1 MAKNTS
7 SKRPREAAQ
16 LTVHDILKKFRD
28 TSFTQKDK
36 GTRFERLMR
45 SWLRTDPRYSSLFS
59 EVWLWEDF
67 PSRGDFGGK
76 DTGIDLVAR
85 THEGDYWAIQCKCYA
100 EGTSIDKPSVD
111 SFLATSSRCFADP
124 LLRSEGVCALDKRF
138 DKRLWISTTNKWG
151 ANAEEAIQNQDPQV
165 IRVGLHELEIS
176 PVDWARLLEGQ
187 EGKKALGAGKQL
199 RPHQL
204 EAISRAEVHFAHNE
218 RGKLIMAC
226 GTGKT
231 FTSLRM
237 MERLVAEP
245 QGGRGL
251 ILFLVPSIALL
262 GQSLNDWCAD
272 ATTPIKAVC
281 ICSDAKSNRKTRK
294 ASSASSDD
302 VSDSIVDL
310 ALPASTDTASILRQL
325 RAYREHKGLVVVFS
339 TYQSIDV
346 VSEAQEKLLKET
358 EGKWGTFDFIV
369 CDEAHRTTGVK
380 LGESRADAAKES
392 NFLKVHDASFLRA
405 HRRLYMTAT
414 PRLYGDS
421 AKVKAS
427 KEDLIL
433 CSMDDEALYGREF
446 HRVNFA
452 YAVQNGIL
460 CDYKVMVLTITEDM
474 IPETLREEIKK
485 GGISELNY
493 DNATRF
499 IGLIR
504 GLSKQIRGDDGVTWE
519 QDPRLMR
526 RALAFA
532 STIDGGMSSKRTT
545 KGEREIAASYAS
557 SSKGVAETFPLLSR
571 HFSESLSPEE
581 RQRTVRIEARHVDGS
596 MGAAERAD
604 ALSWLSEEP
613 ADPEECR
620 VLTNVRC
627 LSEGVDVPALDA
639 VLFLSSRSSQVDV
652 VQSVGRVMR
661 SFRRGQPDEK
671 KYGYILIPVVIP
683 EGESAEEA
691 LSNNHYKVVWDI
703 LNALRAHDDH
713 FNALINSIALNKKK
727 SSKIIIATPDA
738 PYPSGTGEYPPAG
751 TGRAGLG
758 GEGEDDEAEDTPLP
772 TPGQPQ
778 AIQQLLS
785 FEEQLQQGIYAKL
798 VEKCGERTY
807 WENWAKNV
815 GGIAQRYIERITR
828 LVSTESS
835 KLRAR
840 FVDFVETLR
849 LNLNPTISEAQ
860 CIEMLAQ
867 HLITRPVFEALFE
880 EYAFVKNNSIS
891 SSMQL
896 MIELLE
902 AEAVNQEN
910 DTLESFYDSVR
921 TNIGKIDNLEGK
933 QTIIKNLY
941 EKFFKG
947 AFPKTVEQLGIVY
960 TPVECVDFILHS
972 VDYILR
978 EDFDSSLSERGVHI
992 LDPFTGTGTF
1002 ITRLLQSGLI
1012 APEML
1017 AYKYQHEIHCNEL
1030 SLLAYYIADVNIESV
1045 FQEQH
1050 KLYDPEAPYL
1060 SYDGVC
1066 LTDTFQLGEES
1077 QGERL
1082 FDKDFFAGNSEAV
1095 AQQKKSPIRIIIGN
1109 PPYSIGQ
1116 KSANDNAQN
1125 ADYPLLDKRIAQTYA
1140 ARSSASSVKGIY
1152 DSYIRAFRWASD
1164 RVLYQFDKEG
1174 HIRYDQETGLPAERT
1189 DGSIIAFISNG
1200 AWVDGN
1206 SHDGFRASLQREFD
1220 KIYVLNLRGNQRTS
1234 GELSR
1239 REGGKIFG
1247 GGSRTPIAITLL
1259 VKYPAASGKSR
1270 ELAEIR
1276 YHDIGDY
1283 LKREQKL
1290 DILRQACHL
1299 GGIPSWQAI
1308 QPNDKEDWINQR
1320 DGLFD
1325 TLLPLAPEKKK
1336 DLNARSVF
1344 SLYSLGVA
1352 SGRDAWAYNCAR
1364 GALMSNVERMM
1375 NAYNIEVDRL
1385 ANEPAPP
1392 ADVDSWVNSN
1402 EREISW
1408 NRNLK
1413 ELLIKGAKLS
1423 FDITSVVPS
1432 HYRPFCRSYLYF
1444 QKDFNGMQY
1453 LQKKLFP
1460 TSAYENLCICVSGIG
1475 SSKEFSVL
1483 MSDKVPSLDIVD
1495 KSQCFPLYW
1504 YEENKQEQAND
1515 LFGNTNA
1522 SRYKRRDGVTD
1533 WMLREVR
1540 SRFSG
1545 ARSLTKE
1552 DIFYYVYGL
1561 LHSTDYRER
1570 FADDLRKS
1578 LPRIPI
1584 VERVEDFMAFSQ
1596 AGRALAAL
1604 HLGYEGYPAPEGV
1617 VVTTAEQP
1625 ASMDEYDYYRVEKMT
1640 FPKGV
1645 KKNEASDTIHYNSR
1659 ITITNIPLE
1668 AYDYVVNGK
1677 SAIDWIIE
1685 RYQVTTDKNSGI
1697 VNDPNAWSQE
1707 QGKPRYILDLLLSV
1721 IHVSLE
1727 SQRII
1732 ATLPRLTTL

>member
-100 EGTSIDKPSVD
+100 EDMRIEKASVD
-111 SFLATSSRCFADP
+111 SFLATSSRCFTDP
-124 LLRSEGVCALDKRF
+124 LLRSEGISSLDKRF

-151 ANAEEAIQNQDPQV
+151 LNAEEAIQNQDPQV

-294 ASSASSDD
+294 GSGGGDD

-405 HRRLYMTAT
+405 RHRLYMTAT

-433 CSMDDEALYGREF
+433 CSMDDEALYGKEF

-532 STIDGGMSSKRTT
+532 STIDGGMPSKRTT

-758 GEGEDDEAEDTPLP
+758 SEGEDDEAEDTPLP

-1012 APEML
+1012 SPEML

-1050 KLYDPEAPYL
+1050 HRYAPDAPYL
-1060 SYDGVC
+1060 PYDGVC

-1082 FDKDFFAGNSEAV
+1082 FDKDFFVGNSEAV
-1095 AQQKKSPIRIIIGN
+1095 SLQKKAPVRVIIGN
-1109 PPYSIGQ
+1109 PPYSVGQ

-1125 ADYPLLDKRIAQTYA
+1125 ADYPLLDKRIAQTYV
-1140 ARSSASSVKGIY
+1140 ARSSANNKNSLY

-1164 RVLYQFDKEG
+1164 RVLYQLDEEG
-1174 HIRYDQETGLPAERT
+1174 HVRYDKKTGRLAERT

-1206 SHDGFRASLQREFD
+1206 AHDGFRASLQREFD

-1320 DGLFD
+1320 DGGFD
-1325 TLLPLAPEKKK
+1325 DLLPLTPEKSKK
-1336 DLNARSVF
+1336 MDSVSVF
-1344 SLYSLGVA
+1344 SFLSYGLQTN
-1352 SGRDAWAYNCAR
+1352 RDAWVYNYSEAAVAENMEGMITFYNRQLGKAEPERIATEVSWTR
-1364 GALMSNVERMM
+1364 GL
-1375 NAYNIEVDRL
+1375 
-1385 ANEPAPP
+1385 
-1392 ADVDSWVNSN
+1392 
-1402 EREISW
+1402 
-1408 NRNLK
+1408 LK
-1413 ELLIKGAKLS
+1413 DWRKGVVHS
-1423 FDITSVVPS
+1423 FDASSIRQCL
-1432 HYRPFCRSYLYF
+1432 YRPFSRVKAYGDGRIIEYPAIISRF
-1444 QKDFNGMQY
+1444 
-1453 LQKKLFP
+1453 FP
-1460 TSAYENLCICVSGIG
+1460 HRDIENLCICVTTGSRFGVLISDLLPDHHLIG
-1475 SSKEFSVL
+1475 
-1483 MSDKVPSLDIVD
+1483 DA
-1495 KSQCFPLYW
+1495 QCFPLYW
-1504 YEENKQEQAND
+1504 YEENKQEQASD
-1515 LFGNTNA
+1515 LFGNANA

-1540 SRFSG
+1540 GRFSG

-1640 FPKGV
+1640 PPKGV

-1677 SAIDWIIE
+1677 SAIHWVIE
-1685 RYQVTTDKNSGI
+1685 CYQVTTDKNSGI

>member
-1 MAKNTS
+1 
-7 SKRPREAAQ
+7 
-16 LTVHDILKKFRD
+16 
-28 TSFTQKDK
+28 
-36 GTRFERLMR
+36 
-45 SWLRTDPRYSSLFS
+45 
-59 EVWLWEDF
+59 
-67 PSRGDFGGK
+67 
-76 DTGIDLVAR
+76 
-85 THEGDYWAIQCKCYA
+85 
-100 EGTSIDKPSVD
+100 
-111 SFLATSSRCFADP
+111 
-124 LLRSEGVCALDKRF
+124 
-138 DKRLWISTTNKWG
+138 
-151 ANAEEAIQNQDPQV
+151 
-165 IRVGLHELEIS
+165 
-176 PVDWARLLEGQ
+176 
-187 EGKKALGAGKQL
+187 
-199 RPHQL
+199 
-204 EAISRAEVHFAHNE
+204 
-218 RGKLIMAC
+218 MAC

-325 RAYREHKGLVVVFS
+325 RAYRSHKGLVVVFS

-346 VSEAQEKLLKET
+346 VSEAQHKLLEET
-358 EGKWGTFDFIV
+358 AGEWGTFDFIV

-433 CSMDDEALYGREF
+433 CSMDDEILYGKEF

-460 CDYKVMVLTITEDM
+460 CDYKVMVITITEDM
-474 IPETLREEIKK
+474 IPETLHEEIKK

-532 STIDGGMSSKRTT
+532 STIDGGLSNKRTT
-545 KGEREIAASYAS
+545 KGDRELAASYAN
-557 SSKGVAETFPLLSR
+557 SSKGIAETFPQLSQ
-571 HFSESLSPEE
+571 HFSKSLTPEE
-581 RQRTVRIEARHVDGS
+581 QQRTVRIQTRHVDGS

-604 ALSWLSEEP
+604 ALSWLSEE
-613 ADPEECR
+613 ATDPQECR

-691 LSNNHYKVVWDI
+691 LSQNHYKVVWDI

-727 SSKIIIATPDA
+727 SSKIVIVTPDA

-772 TPGQPQ
+772 TPSQPL

-807 WENWAKNV
+807 WENWAKSV
-815 GGIAQRYIERITR
+815 GSIAQRYIERITR
-828 LVSTESS
+828 LVSAETS
-835 KLRAR
+835 KLRTR

-849 LNLNPTISEAQ
+849 LNLNPTITEAQ

-880 EYAFVKNNSIS
+880 EYAFVKNNSIA

-972 VDYILR
+972 VDYVLR

-1017 AYKYQHEIHCNEL
+1017 PHKYQHEIHCNEL

-1050 KLYDPEAPYL
+1050 HRYAPDTPYL
-1060 SYDGVC
+1060 PYDGVC

-1082 FDKDFFAGNSEAV
+1082 FDKDFFVGNSEAV
-1095 AQQKKSPIRIIIGN
+1095 SLQKKAPVRVIIGN
-1109 PPYSIGQ
+1109 PPYSVGQ

-1140 ARSSASSVKGIY
+1140 ARSSANNKNSLY

-1164 RVLYQFDKEG
+1164 RVLYQLDEEG
-1174 HIRYDQETGLPAERT
+1174 HVRYDKKTGRPAERT

-1206 SHDGFRASLQREFD
+1206 AHDGFRASLQREFD

-1320 DGLFD
+1320 DGGFD
-1325 TLLPLAPEKKK
+1325 DLLPLTPEKKG
-1336 DLNARSVF
+1336 DLKASSVF
-1344 SLYSLGVA
+1344 SMYS
-1352 SGRDAWAYNCAR
+1352 SGTKTQRDAWAYNYSEKELTITAHR
-1364 GALMSNVERMM
+1364 SINH
-1375 NAYNIEVDRL
+1375 YNEIVSEVQCGKRQTPDFDTKL
-1385 ANEPAPP
+1385 
-1392 ADVDSWVNSN
+1392 
-1402 EREISW
+1402 ISW
-1408 NRNLK
+1408 TRAVLRDVMRGVHYDASQG
-1413 ELLIKGAKLS
+1413 EVRTTL
-1423 FDITSVVPS
+1423 
-1432 HYRPFCRSYLYF
+1432 YRPFCKQVLFWYKPLVEMRYQMQLLYPHR
-1444 QKDFNGMQY
+1444 D
-1453 LQKKLFP
+1453 
-1460 TSAYENLCICVSGIG
+1460 TENLCICVTTGSKFGSFITEYIPDLHLIG
-1475 SSKEFSVL
+1475 
-1483 MSDKVPSLDIVD
+1483 DA
-1495 KSQCFPLYW
+1495 QCFPLYW

-1515 LFGNTNA
+1515 LFGNANA

-1677 SAIDWIIE
+1677 SAIHWVIE
-1685 RYQVTTDKNSGI
+1685 CYQVTTDKNSGI

>member
-1 MAKNTS
+1 M
-7 SKRPREAAQ
+7 
-16 LTVHDILKKFRD
+16 
-28 TSFTQKDK
+28 
-36 GTRFERLMR
+36 
-45 SWLRTDPRYSSLFS
+45 
-59 EVWLWEDF
+59 
-67 PSRGDFGGK
+67 
-76 DTGIDLVAR
+76 
-85 THEGDYWAIQCKCYA
+85 
-100 EGTSIDKPSVD
+100 
-111 SFLATSSRCFADP
+111 
-124 LLRSEGVCALDKRF
+124 
-138 DKRLWISTTNKWG
+138 
-151 ANAEEAIQNQDPQV
+151 
-165 IRVGLHELEIS
+165 
-176 PVDWARLLEGQ
+176 
-187 EGKKALGAGKQL
+187 
-199 RPHQL
+199 
-204 EAISRAEVHFAHNE
+204 
-218 RGKLIMAC
+218 
-226 GTGKT
+226 
-231 FTSLRM
+231 
-237 MERLVAEP
+237 
-245 QGGRGL
+245 
-251 ILFLVPSIALL
+251 
-262 GQSLNDWCAD
+262 
-272 ATTPIKAVC
+272 
-281 ICSDAKSNRKTRK
+281 
-294 ASSASSDD
+294 
-302 VSDSIVDL
+302 
-310 ALPASTDTASILRQL
+310 
-325 RAYREHKGLVVVFS
+325 
-339 TYQSIDV
+339 
-346 VSEAQEKLLKET
+346 
-358 EGKWGTFDFIV
+358 
-369 CDEAHRTTGVK
+369 
-380 LGESRADAAKES
+380 
-392 NFLKVHDASFLRA
+392 HDASFLRA
-405 HRRLYMTAT
+405 RRRLYMTAT

-433 CSMDDEALYGREF
+433 CSMDDETLYGKEF

-474 IPETLREEIKK
+474 IPESLREEIKK

-532 STIDGGMSSKRTT
+532 STIDGGMSNKRST
-545 KGEREIAASYAS
+545 KGERELAASYAN
-557 SSKGVAETFPLLSR
+557 SSKGIAETFPLLSQ
-571 HFSESLSPEE
+571 HFSESLTPEE
-581 RQRTVRIEARHVDGS
+581 QQRTVRIQTRHVDGS

-604 ALSWLSEEP
+604 ALSWLSEE
-613 ADPEECR
+613 ATDPQECR

-691 LSNNHYKVVWDI
+691 LSQNHYKVVWDI

-727 SSKIIIATPDA
+727 SSKIVIVTPDA

-772 TPGQPQ
+772 TPSQPL
-778 AIQQLLS
+778 AIQQLLT

-807 WENWAKNV
+807 WENWAKSV
-815 GGIAQRYIERITR
+815 GSIAQRYIERITR
-828 LVSTESS
+828 LVSAETS
-835 KLRAR
+835 KLRTR

-849 LNLNPTISEAQ
+849 LNLNPTITEAQ

-880 EYAFVKNNSIS
+880 EYAFVKNNSIA

-972 VDYILR
+972 VDYVLR

-1017 AYKYQHEIHCNEL
+1017 PHKYQHEIHCNEL

-1050 KLYDPEAPYL
+1050 HRYAPDAPYL
-1060 SYDGVC
+1060 PYDGVC

-1082 FDKDFFAGNSEAV
+1082 FDKDFFVGNSEAV
-1095 AQQKKSPIRIIIGN
+1095 SLQKKSPIRIIIGN

-1174 HIRYDQETGLPAERT
+1174 HIRYDEETGRPAERT

-1220 KIYVLNLRGNQRTS
+1220 KIYVLNLRGNARTQ
-1234 GELSR
+1234 GELR
-1239 REGGKIFG
+1239 RKEGDGVFG
-1247 GGSRTPIAITLL
+1247 LGSRTPIAITLL

-1299 GGIPSWQAI
+1299 GGIPDWQAI

-1325 TLLPLAPEKKK
+1325 TLLPLTPEKKK

-1352 SGRDAWAYNCAR
+1352 SGRDAWAYNSAR

-1413 ELLIKGAKLS
+1413 ELLIKGTKLS

-1432 HYRPFCRSYLYF
+1432 YYRPFCRSYLYF

-1460 TSAYENLCICVSGIG
+1460 TPAYENLCICVSGLGGTKPFCTLIT
-1475 SSKEFSVL
+1475 
-1483 MSDKVPSLDIVD
+1483 DKVPDLQLLSNG
-1495 KSQCFPLYW
+1495 QCFPLYW
-1504 YEENKQEQAND
+1504 YEENKQEQVND
-1515 LFGNTNA
+1515 LFGNANA

-1533 WMLREVR
+1533 WILREVR

-1640 FPKGV
+1640 PPKGV

-1677 SAIDWIIE
+1677 SAIHWIIE
-1685 RYQVTTDKNSGI
+1685 RYQVSTDENSGI

>member
-1 MAKNTS
+1 MAEHKTAES
-7 SKRPREAAQ
+7 SHEEAGLSLQ
-16 LTVHDILKKFRD
+16 DVLKKFRD

-45 SWLRTDPRYSSLFS
+45 SWLRTDPRYSGLFS

-165 IRVGLHELEIS
+165 VRVGLHELEIS
-176 PVDWARLLEGQ
+176 PVDWARLLEGL
-187 EGKKALGAGKQL
+187 EGKPALGAGKQL

-204 EAISRAEVHFAHNE
+204 EAISRAEEHFAHHE

-237 MERLVAEP
+237 MERLVAAP

-251 ILFLVPSIALL
+251 VLFLVPSIALL

-294 ASSASSDD
+294 GAANSDD
-302 VSDSIVDL
+302 LSGSIVDL

-325 RAYREHKGLVVVFS
+325 RAYRSYDGLVVVFS
-339 TYQSIDV
+339 TYQSIEV
-346 VSEAQEKLLKET
+346 VSEAQQQLLEET
-358 EGKWGTFDFIV
+358 AGEWGTFDFIV

-380 LGESRADAAKES
+380 LGESRADATKES

-405 HRRLYMTAT
+405 RHRLYMTAT

-433 CSMDDEALYGREF
+433 CSMDDETLYGKEF

-532 STIDGGMSSKRTT
+532 STIDGGASNKRTT
-545 KGEREIAASYAS
+545 KGERELAASYAN
-557 SSKGVAETFPLLSR
+557 SSKGIAETFPLLSQ
-571 HFSESLSPEE
+571 HFSESLTPEE
-581 RQRTVRIEARHVDGS
+581 QQRTVRIQTRHVDGS

-604 ALSWLSEEP
+604 ALSWLSEE
-613 ADPEECR
+613 ATDPQECR

-661 SFRRGQPDEK
+661 SFRRGQPEEK

-691 LSNNHYKVVWDI
+691 LSQNHYKVVWDI

-713 FNALINSIALNKKK
+713 FNALVNSIALNKQK

-738 PYPSGTGEYPPAG
+738 PYPADAGDYLPSGTGA
-751 TGRAGLG
+751 TGLG

-772 TPGQPQ
+772 TPSHPL

-807 WENWAKNV
+807 WENWAKSV
-815 GGIAQRYIERITR
+815 GSIAQRYIERITR
-828 LVSTESS
+828 LVSAETS
-835 KLRAR
+835 KLRTR

-849 LNLNPTISEAQ
+849 LNLNPTITEAQ

-972 VDYILR
+972 VDYVLR
-978 EDFDSSLSERGVHI
+978 EDFGSSLSERGVHI

-1012 APEML
+1012 TPEML
-1017 AYKYQHEIHCNEL
+1017 PHKYQHEIHCNEL

-1050 KLYDPEAPYL
+1050 HRYAPDAPYL
-1060 SYDGVC
+1060 PYDGVC

-1082 FDKDFFAGNSEAV
+1082 FDKDFFVGNSEAV
-1095 AQQKKSPIRIIIGN
+1095 SLQKKSPIRIIIGN
-1109 PPYSIGQ
+1109 PPYSVGQ

-1125 ADYPLLDKRIAQTYA
+1125 ADYPLLDKRIEQTYV
-1140 ARSSASSVKGIY
+1140 ARSTANNKNSLY

-1200 AWVDGN
+1200 AWINGN

-1290 DILRQACHL
+1290 DILCQACHL
-1299 GGIPSWQAI
+1299 GGISSWQAI

-1320 DGLFD
+1320 DGGFD
-1325 TLLPLAPEKKK
+1325 DLLPLTPEKSKK
-1336 DLNARSVF
+1336 MDSVSVF
-1344 SLYSLGVA
+1344 SSQSYGLQTN
-1352 SGRDAWAYNCAR
+1352 RDAWVYNYSEEAVAETMEGMITFYNEQRGKVEPSMDATRIAWTGVLMEKAR
-1364 GALMSNVERMM
+1364 KGDELEFGREH
-1375 NAYNIEVDRL
+1375 IRL
-1385 ANEPAPP
+1385 A
-1392 ADVDSWVNSN
+1392 V
-1402 EREISW
+1402 
-1408 NRNLK
+1408 
-1413 ELLIKGAKLS
+1413 
-1423 FDITSVVPS
+1423 
-1432 HYRPFCRSYLYF
+1432 YRPFCKQCFYGHRPVIHRPAIMDRYF
-1444 QKDFNGMQY
+1444 PHRD
-1453 LQKKLFP
+1453 
-1460 TSAYENLCICVSGIG
+1460 SENLCICMTTGEKFGVLISDLLPDHHLIG
-1475 SSKEFSVL
+1475 
-1483 MSDKVPSLDIVD
+1483 DA
-1495 KSQCFPLYW
+1495 QCFPLYW

-1515 LFGNTNA
+1515 LFGNANA
-1522 SRYKRRDGVTD
+1522 NRYKRRDGVTD

-1645 KKNEASDTIHYNSR
+1645 KAKSDTIHYNSR
-1659 ITITNIPLE
+1659 IVISGIPLE

-1677 SAIDWIIE
+1677 SAIDWVIE

-1697 VNDPNAWSQE
+1697 VNDPNTWSQE

-1732 ATLPRLTTL
+1732 ATLPHLEHL

>member
-1 MAKNTS
+1 MAEHKTAES
-7 SKRPREAAQ
+7 SHEVAELSLQ
-16 LTVHDILKKFRD
+16 DVLKKFRD

-45 SWLRTDPRYSSLFS
+45 SWLRTDPRYSGLFS
-59 EVWLWEDF
+59 GVWLWEDF

-100 EGTSIDKPSVD
+100 EGMSIDKPSVD

-165 IRVGLHELEIS
+165 VRVGLHELEIS
-176 PVDWARLLEGQ
+176 PVDWARLLEGL
-187 EGKKALGAGKQL
+187 EGKPALGAGKQL

-204 EAISRAEVHFAHNE
+204 EAISRAEEHFEHNE

-237 MERLVAEP
+237 MERLVAAP

-251 ILFLVPSIALL
+251 VLFLVPSIALL

-294 ASSASSDD
+294 GAANSDD
-302 VSDSIVDL
+302 LSDSIVDL

-325 RAYREHKGLVVVFS
+325 RAYRSYEGLVVVFS
-339 TYQSIDV
+339 TYQSIEV
-346 VSEAQEKLLKET
+346 VSEAQQQILEET
-358 EGKWGTFDFIV
+358 AGEWGTFDFIV

-380 LGESRADAAKES
+380 LGESRADATKES

-405 HRRLYMTAT
+405 RHRLYMTAT

-433 CSMDDEALYGREF
+433 CSMDDETLYGKEF

-532 STIDGGMSSKRTT
+532 STIDGGASNKRTT
-545 KGEREIAASYAS
+545 KGERELAACYAN
-557 SSKGVAETFPLLSR
+557 SSKGIAETFPLLSQ
-571 HFSESLSPEE
+571 HFSESLTPEE
-581 RQRTVRIEARHVDGS
+581 QQRTVRIQTRHVDGS

-604 ALSWLSEEP
+604 ALSWLSEEA
-613 ADPEECR
+613 ADPQECR

-661 SFRRGQPDEK
+661 SFRRGQPEEK

-691 LSNNHYKVVWDI
+691 LSQNHYKVVWDI

-713 FNALINSIALNKKK
+713 FNALVNSIALNKQK

-738 PYPSGTGEYPPAG
+738 PYPADAGDYLPSGTGA
-751 TGRAGLG
+751 TGLG

-772 TPGQPQ
+772 TPSQPL

-807 WENWAKNV
+807 WENWAKSV
-815 GGIAQRYIERITR
+815 GSIAQRYIERITR
-828 LVSTESS
+828 LVSAETS
-835 KLRAR
+835 KLRTR

-849 LNLNPTISEAQ
+849 LNLNPTITEAQ

-972 VDYILR
+972 VDYVLR
-978 EDFDSSLSERGVHI
+978 EDFGSSLSERGVHI

-1017 AYKYQHEIHCNEL
+1017 PHKYQHEIHCNEL

-1050 KLYDPEAPYL
+1050 HRYAPDAPYL
-1060 SYDGVC
+1060 PYDGVC

-1082 FDKDFFAGNSEAV
+1082 FDKDFFVGNSEAV
-1095 AQQKKSPIRIIIGN
+1095 SLQKKSPIRIIIGN

-1125 ADYPLLDKRIAQTYA
+1125 ADYPLLDKRVAQTYA

-1200 AWVDGN
+1200 AWIDGN

-1259 VKYPAASGKSR
+1259 VKYPATSGKSR

-1290 DILRQACHL
+1290 HILHQACHL
-1299 GGIPSWQAI
+1299 GGISDWQAI

-1352 SGRDAWAYNCAR
+1352 SGRDAWAYNSAR

-1413 ELLIKGAKLS
+1413 ELLIKGTKLS

-1460 TSAYENLCICVSGIG
+1460 TPAYENLCICVSGLGGTKPFCTLIT
-1475 SSKEFSVL
+1475 
-1483 MSDKVPSLDIVD
+1483 DKVPDLQLLSNG
-1495 KSQCFPLYW
+1495 QCFPLYW
-1504 YEENKQEQAND
+1504 YEENKQEQASD
-1515 LFGNTNA
+1515 LFGNANA

-1604 HLGYEGYPAPEGV
+1604 HLGYESYPAPEGV
-1617 VVTTAEQP
+1617 VVTTAEPP

-1645 KKNEASDTIHYNSR
+1645 KAKSDTIHYNSR
-1659 ITITNIPLE
+1659 ITITGIPIA

-1677 SAIDWIIE
+1677 SAIDWVIE

-1732 ATLPRLTTL
+1732 ATLPRLEHL

>member
-1 MAKNTS
+1 
-7 SKRPREAAQ
+7 
-16 LTVHDILKKFRD
+16 
-28 TSFTQKDK
+28 
-36 GTRFERLMR
+36 
-45 SWLRTDPRYSSLFS
+45 
-59 EVWLWEDF
+59 
-67 PSRGDFGGK
+67 
-76 DTGIDLVAR
+76 
-85 THEGDYWAIQCKCYA
+85 
-100 EGTSIDKPSVD
+100 
-111 SFLATSSRCFADP
+111 
-124 LLRSEGVCALDKRF
+124 
-138 DKRLWISTTNKWG
+138 
-151 ANAEEAIQNQDPQV
+151 
-165 IRVGLHELEIS
+165 
-176 PVDWARLLEGQ
+176 
-187 EGKKALGAGKQL
+187 
-199 RPHQL
+199 
-204 EAISRAEVHFAHNE
+204 
-218 RGKLIMAC
+218 
-226 GTGKT
+226 
-231 FTSLRM
+231 
-237 MERLVAEP
+237 
-245 QGGRGL
+245 
-251 ILFLVPSIALL
+251 
-262 GQSLNDWCAD
+262 
-272 ATTPIKAVC
+272 
-281 ICSDAKSNRKTRK
+281 
-294 ASSASSDD
+294 
-302 VSDSIVDL
+302 
-310 ALPASTDTASILRQL
+310 
-325 RAYREHKGLVVVFS
+325 
-339 TYQSIDV
+339 
-346 VSEAQEKLLKET
+346 
-358 EGKWGTFDFIV
+358 
-369 CDEAHRTTGVK
+369 
-380 LGESRADAAKES
+380 
-392 NFLKVHDASFLRA
+392 
-405 HRRLYMTAT
+405 MTAT

-433 CSMDDEALYGREF
+433 CSMDDETLYGKEF

-474 IPETLREEIKK
+474 IPESLREEIKK

-532 STIDGGMSSKRTT
+532 STIDGGMSNKRST
-545 KGEREIAASYAS
+545 KGERELAASYAN
-557 SSKGVAETFPLLSR
+557 SSKGIAETFPLLSQ
-571 HFSESLSPEE
+571 HFTESLPPEE
-581 RQRTVRIEARHVDGS
+581 QQRTVRIQTRHVDGS

-604 ALSWLSEEP
+604 ALSWLSEE
-613 ADPEECR
+613 ATDPQECR

-691 LSNNHYKVVWDI
+691 LSQNHYKVVWDI

-713 FNALINSIALNKKK
+713 FNAIINSIALNKKK
-727 SSKIIIATPDA
+727 SSKIVIVTPDA

-772 TPGQPQ
+772 TPSHPL
-778 AIQQLLS
+778 AIQQLLT

-807 WENWAKNV
+807 WENWAKSV
-815 GGIAQRYIERITR
+815 GSIAQRYIERITR
-828 LVSTESS
+828 LVSAETS

-849 LNLNPTISEAQ
+849 LNLNPTITEAQ

-972 VDYILR
+972 VDYVLR

-1017 AYKYQHEIHCNEL
+1017 PHKYQHEIHCNEL

-1050 KLYDPEAPYL
+1050 HRYAPDAPYL
-1060 SYDGVC
+1060 PYDGVC
-1066 LTDTFQLGEES
+1066 LTDTFQLEEES

-1082 FDKDFFAGNSEAV
+1082 FDKDFFVGNSEAV
-1095 AQQKKSPIRIIIGN
+1095 SLQKKSPIRIIIGN
-1109 PPYSIGQ
+1109 PPYSVGQ

-1140 ARSSASSVKGIY
+1140 ARSSANNKNSLY

-1164 RVLYQFDKEG
+1164 RVLYQLDEEG
-1174 HIRYDQETGLPAERT
+1174 HVRYDKKTGRPAERT

-1206 SHDGFRASLQREFD
+1206 AHDGFRASLQREFD
-1220 KIYVLNLRGNQRTS
+1220 KIYVLNLRGNARTQ
-1234 GELSR
+1234 GELR
-1239 REGGKIFG
+1239 RKEGDGVFG
-1247 GGSRTPIAITLL
+1247 LGSRTPIAITLL

-1320 DGLFD
+1320 DGAFD
-1325 TLLPLAPEKKK
+1325 TLLPLTPEKKG
-1336 DLNARSVF
+1336 DLKASSVF
-1344 SLYSLGVA
+1344 SMYSRGIA
-1352 SGRDAWAYNCAR
+1352 TGRDSWAYNYSAVDVETTSNNSIDFYNSIVEEITEGNR
-1364 GALMSNVERMM
+1364 GSLDYET
-1375 NAYNIEVDRL
+1375 RL
-1385 ANEPAPP
+1385 
-1392 ADVDSWVNSN
+1392 
-1402 EREISW
+1402 ISW
-1408 NRNLK
+1408 SAPVQQDAYRGVRYDPTKSEIRPAL
-1413 ELLIKGAKLS
+1413 
-1423 FDITSVVPS
+1423 
-1432 HYRPFCRSYLYF
+1432 YRPFC
-1444 QKDFNGMQY
+1444 KHH
-1453 LQKKLFP
+1453 LFWYAP
-1460 TSAYENLCICVSGIG
+1460 LIERRYRIPLIYPQRDTENLCICVTTGAKFGTIITEYIPDLHLIG
-1475 SSKEFSVL
+1475 
-1483 MSDKVPSLDIVD
+1483 DA
-1495 KSQCFPLYW
+1495 QCFPLYW

-1515 LFGNTNA
+1515 LFGNANA

-1540 SRFSG
+1540 GRFSG

-1617 VVTTAEQP
+1617 VVTTAEQS
-1625 ASMDEYDYYRVEKMT
+1625 ASMDEYDYYHVEKMT

-1645 KKNEASDTIHYNSR
+1645 KAKGDTIHYNSR
-1659 ITITNIPLE
+1659 ITVTGIPIA

-1677 SAIDWIIE
+1677 SAIDWVIE

-1732 ATLPRLTTL
+1732 ASLPRLTTL

>member
-16 LTVHDILKKFRD
+16 LTVHDILKKFGD

-111 SFLATSSRCFADP
+111 SFLATSSRCFTDP
-124 LLRSEGVCALDKRF
+124 LLRSEGISSLDKRF

-165 IRVGLHELEIS
+165 VRVGLHELEIS

-204 EAISRAEVHFAHNE
+204 EAISRAEVHFADNE

-272 ATTPIKAVC
+272 VTTPIKAVC

-294 ASSASSDD
+294 GAVNSDD

-325 RAYREHKGLVVVFS
+325 RAYRSHKGLVVVFS

-346 VSEAQEKLLKET
+346 VSEAQHKLLEET
-358 EGKWGTFDFIV
+358 AGEWGTFDFIV

-433 CSMDDEALYGREF
+433 CSMDDETLYGKEF

-460 CDYKVMVLTITEDM
+460 CDYKVMVITITEDM

-532 STIDGGMSSKRTT
+532 STIDGGMSNKRST
-545 KGEREIAASYAS
+545 KGERELAASYAN
-557 SSKGVAETFPLLSR
+557 SSKGIAETFPLLSQ
-571 HFSESLSPEE
+571 HFSESLTPEE
-581 RQRTVRIEARHVDGS
+581 QQRTVRIQTRHVDGS

-604 ALSWLSEEP
+604 ALSWLSEE
-613 ADPEECR
+613 ATDPQECR

-691 LSNNHYKVVWDI
+691 LSQNHYKVVWDI

-727 SSKIIIATPDA
+727 SSKIVIVTPDA

-772 TPGQPQ
+772 TPSQPL

-807 WENWAKNV
+807 WENWAKSV
-815 GGIAQRYIERITR
+815 GSIAQRYIERITR
-828 LVSTESS
+828 LVSAETS
-835 KLRAR
+835 KLRTR

-849 LNLNPTISEAQ
+849 LNLNPTITEAQ

-880 EYAFVKNNSIS
+880 EYAFVKNNSIA

-972 VDYILR
+972 VDYVLR

-1017 AYKYQHEIHCNEL
+1017 PHKYQHEIHCNEL

-1050 KLYDPEAPYL
+1050 HRYAPDTPYL
-1060 SYDGVC
+1060 PYDGVC

-1082 FDKDFFAGNSEAV
+1082 FDKDFFVGNSEAV
-1095 AQQKKSPIRIIIGN
+1095 SLQKKAPVRVIIGN
-1109 PPYSIGQ
+1109 PPYSVGQ

-1140 ARSSASSVKGIY
+1140 ARSSANNKNSLY

-1164 RVLYQFDKEG
+1164 RVLYQLDEEG
-1174 HIRYDQETGLPAERT
+1174 HVRYDKKTGRPAERT

-1206 SHDGFRASLQREFD
+1206 AHDGFRASLQREFD

-1320 DGLFD
+1320 DGGFD
-1325 TLLPLAPEKKK
+1325 DLLPLTPEKKG
-1336 DLNARSVF
+1336 DLKASSVF
-1344 SLYSLGVA
+1344 SMYS
-1352 SGRDAWAYNCAR
+1352 SGTKTQRDAWAYNYSEKELTITAHR
-1364 GALMSNVERMM
+1364 SINH
-1375 NAYNIEVDRL
+1375 YNEIVSEVQCGKRQTPDFDTKL
-1385 ANEPAPP
+1385 
-1392 ADVDSWVNSN
+1392 
-1402 EREISW
+1402 ISW
-1408 NRNLK
+1408 TRAVLRDVMRGVHYDASQG
-1413 ELLIKGAKLS
+1413 EVRTTL
-1423 FDITSVVPS
+1423 
-1432 HYRPFCRSYLYF
+1432 YRPFCKQVLFWYKPLVEMRYQMQLLYPHR
-1444 QKDFNGMQY
+1444 D
-1453 LQKKLFP
+1453 
-1460 TSAYENLCICVSGIG
+1460 TENLCICVTTGSKFGSFITEYIPDLHLIG
-1475 SSKEFSVL
+1475 
-1483 MSDKVPSLDIVD
+1483 DA
-1495 KSQCFPLYW
+1495 QCFPLYW

-1515 LFGNTNA
+1515 LFGNANA

-1677 SAIDWIIE
+1677 SAIHWVIE
-1685 RYQVTTDKNSGI
+1685 CYQVTTDKNSGI

>member
-16 LTVHDILKKFRD
+16 LTVHDILEKFRD

-111 SFLATSSRCFADP
+111 SFLATSSRCFTDP
-124 LLRSEGVCALDKRF
+124 LLRSEGISSF

-165 IRVGLHELEIS
+165 VRVGLHELEIS

-204 EAISRAEVHFAHNE
+204 EAISRAEEHFAHHE

-294 ASSASSDD
+294 GSGGGDD

-325 RAYREHKGLVVVFS
+325 RAYREHQGLVVVFS

-405 HRRLYMTAT
+405 RHRLYMTAT

-433 CSMDDEALYGREF
+433 CSMDDEALYGKEF

-758 GEGEDDEAEDTPLP
+758 SEGEDDEAEDTPLP

-1012 APEML
+1012 SPEML

-1050 KLYDPEAPYL
+1050 HRYAPDAPYL
-1060 SYDGVC
+1060 PYDGVC

-1082 FDKDFFAGNSEAV
+1082 FDKDFFVGNSEAV
-1095 AQQKKSPIRIIIGN
+1095 SLQKKAPVRVIIGN
-1109 PPYSIGQ
+1109 PPYSVGQ

-1125 ADYPLLDKRIAQTYA
+1125 ADYPLLDKRIAQTYV
-1140 ARSSASSVKGIY
+1140 ARSSANNKNSLY

-1164 RVLYQFDKEG
+1164 RVLYQLDEEG
-1174 HIRYDQETGLPAERT
+1174 HVRYDKKTGRLAERT

-1206 SHDGFRASLQREFD
+1206 AHDGFRASLQREFD

-1320 DGLFD
+1320 DGGFD
-1325 TLLPLAPEKKK
+1325 DLLPLTPEKSKK
-1336 DLNARSVF
+1336 MDSVSVF
-1344 SLYSLGVA
+1344 SFLSYGLQTN
-1352 SGRDAWAYNCAR
+1352 RDAWVYNYSEAAVAENMEGMITFYNRQLGKAEPERIATEVSWTR
-1364 GALMSNVERMM
+1364 GL
-1375 NAYNIEVDRL
+1375 
-1385 ANEPAPP
+1385 
-1392 ADVDSWVNSN
+1392 
-1402 EREISW
+1402 
-1408 NRNLK
+1408 LK
-1413 ELLIKGAKLS
+1413 DWRKGVVHS
-1423 FDITSVVPS
+1423 FDASSIRQCL
-1432 HYRPFCRSYLYF
+1432 YRPFSRVKAYGDGRIIEYPAIISRF
-1444 QKDFNGMQY
+1444 
-1453 LQKKLFP
+1453 FP
-1460 TSAYENLCICVSGIG
+1460 HRDIENLCICVTTGSRFGVLISDLLPDHHLIG
-1475 SSKEFSVL
+1475 
-1483 MSDKVPSLDIVD
+1483 DA
-1495 KSQCFPLYW
+1495 QCFPLYW
-1504 YEENKQEQAND
+1504 YEENKQEQASD
-1515 LFGNTNA
+1515 LFGNANA

-1540 SRFSG
+1540 GRFSG

-1625 ASMDEYDYYRVEKMT
+1625 ASVDEYDYYRVEKMT

-1645 KKNEASDTIHYNSR
+1645 KAKSDTIHYNSR

-1677 SAIDWIIE
+1677 SAIDWVIE